1 MRRFLLALQ
10 FLTILKIKAKPEII
24 EKDFGISLAYF
35 PIIGL
40 FIGLVLILIFNIF
53 GFLPHLV
60 KIALILIVYVI
71 ITGALHLDGF
81 TDTCDGLYAGRSKE
95 EILAIM
101 RDPHTGAMGVI
112 GLICLLLFKFVV
124 LFSLPEKILIKTLIA
139 MVVFGRWSQVFSCY
153 ISKDMLQEGTAKYF
167 VEYVN
172 TKIISF
178 ATLFTL
184 GLFLMLLKIKGL
196 MSFLICGFVVFL
208 FINFIK
214 KKIGGLTGDTIG
226 ATNEVAEIGY
236 VFISLF
242 LFS

>member
-1 MRRFLLALQ
+1 MKRFLLALQ
-10 FLTILKIKAKPEII
+10 FLTIFGLKTKLKITE
-24 EKDFGISLAYF
+24 ENLGRSLVYF
-35 PIIGL
+35 PIVGL
-40 FIGLVLILIFNIF
+40 FIGLFLVLVSGIF

-60 KIALILIVYVI
+60 KIALILIVYII

-81 TDTCDGLYAGRSKE
+81 TDTCDGFYAGKTKE
-95 EILAIM
+95 EILTIM
-101 RDPHTGAMGVI
+101 RDPYIGVMGAI
-112 GLICLLLFKFVV
+112 GLICLLLFKFTI
-124 LFSLPEKILIKTLIA
+124 LFCIPEKILVKILIT
-139 MVVFGRWSQVFSCY
+139 MTVFGRWSQVFSCY